1 MNEMNQGDQPPQRE
15 SIAIREYR
23 APGIVVTWEPARC
36 RHAAECIRGLPQVF
50 NRDVRP
56 WIDASRASVDELV
69 EVIDRCP
76 SCALGY
82 HAADGRI
89 RTPSGERDTSAT

>member
-1 MNEMNQGDQPPQRE
+1 MNEINQGDHPAQGE
-15 SIAIREYR
+15 ATAIREYR

-56 WIDASRASVDELV
+56 WIDASRAGVDYLV

-76 SCALGY
+76 SYALGY
-82 HAADGRI
+82 RADDGRI
-89 RTPSGERDTSAT
+89 RTPSGEGGTTA